1 MGRPDLNDGYPNRGN
16 LNRRNVLAA
25 LGGLTVAGSLG
36 FAALGTGADALASS
50 ARTRVRYWNLFQGGD
65 GTNQVAMVD
74 AFRKEHQDIAVKDST
89 LTWGGPY
96 YTKLAMAAAGNR
108 APDLAVMH
116 QGRVPGFAPGRLL
129 DPWDIDLLAKY
140 GVREADFN
148 PVLWKR
154 GIVGGKLYALP
165 LDIHVQLCFYRKD
178 VCKKAG
184 LLDADGRLP
193 SAGSTDEWFALLKE
207 AKKQLKNGQQT
218 LGLHANDQN
227 FAWWFFVAF
236 YQQLGGGYFNDDQ
249 TDVTFDTDKATEV
262 LEFFRKH
269 VTDGYVTVGEADGE
283 AFLAGS
289 PFTWEGNWSVPYF
302 NGEKLDFG
310 AQPLP
315 PVFGRPATHA
325 ESHSFILPHQSGRGG
340 AADEGAYQLAAY
352 MVTHATTW
360 AIGGHVPAYLPTFKD
375 PAYLELSPQSEYS
388 RPAMEHPATE
398 PHIWFAG
405 STGVLAQRVGPVV
418 ASSNLG
424 STKPAAAARRMK
436 SVLEQ
441 LLAMKNPMDG
451 RTAAQELKGAG
462 A

>member
-1 MGRPDLNDGYPNRGN
+1 MGQPG
-16 LNRRNVLAA
+16 LNRRQLLSAA
-25 LGGLTVAGSLG
+25 GGLAVAGSLG
-36 FAALGTGADALASS
+36 FAALGTGADALA
-50 ARTRVRYWNLFQGGD
+50 AGAHTRVRYWNLFQGGD

-74 AFRKEHQDIAVKDST
+74 AFREGHPDIAVKDST

-116 QGRVPGFAPGRLL
+116 QGRIPGFAPGRLL
-129 DPWDIDLLAKY
+129 DPWDVDLLAEY
-140 GVREADFN
+140 GVRESDFN
-148 PVLWKR
+148 PVLWQR
-154 GIVGGKLYALP
+154 GVVDGELYALP
-165 LDIHVQLCFYRKD
+165 LDIHVQLNFYRKD
-178 VCKKAG
+178 VCGKAG

-193 SAGSTDEWFALLKE
+193 AAASEDEWFDVLETARGRLEK
-207 AKKQLKNGQQT
+207 GRQT

-227 FAWWFFVAF
+227 FCWWFFVAF
-236 YQQLGGGYFNDDQ
+236 YRQLGGTYFDDDR
-249 TDVTFDTDKATEV
+249 TAVTFDTDKAARV
-262 LEFFRKH
+262 LEFFRRH
-269 VTDGYVTVGEADGE
+269 VTEGYVTVGEADGE

-302 NGEKLDFG
+302 NGQKVEYG

-315 PVFGRPATHA
+315 PVFGTPATHA
-325 ESHSFILPHQSGRGG
+325 ESHSFVLPHRAGRGG
-340 AADEGAYQLAAY
+340 DADRGAYRLAAY

-360 AIGGHVPAYLPTFKD
+360 ANGGHVPAYLPTFDD
-375 PAYLELSPQSEYS
+375 PAYLELAPQNEYS
-388 RPAMEHPATE
+388 RPAMDHQANE

-405 STGVLAQRVGPVV
+405 STGVLAQRLGPIV

-424 STKPAAAARRMK
+424 STTAGEAARRMK
-436 SVLEQ
+436 SALAR

-451 RTAAQELKGAG
+451 RTAAQELKGAS

>member
-1 MGRPDLNDGYPNRGN
+1 MGQPG
-16 LNRRNVLAA
+16 LNRRQLLAA
-25 LGGLTVAGSLG
+25 AGGLAVAGSFG
-36 FAALGTGADALASS
+36 FAALGTGADALAAG

-65 GTNQVAMVD
+65 GANQVAMVD
-74 AFRKEHQDIAVKDST
+74 AFRDGHPDIAVKDST
-89 LTWGGPY
+89 LAWGGPY

-108 APDLAVMH
+108 APDLGVMH
-116 QGRVPGFAPGRLL
+116 QGRIPGFAPGRLL
-129 DPWDIDLLAKY
+129 DPWDVDLLAEY

-148 PVLWKR
+148 PVLWQR
-154 GIVGGKLYALP
+154 GIVDGELYALP
-165 LDIHVQLCFYRKD
+165 LDIHVQLNFYRKD
-178 VCKKAG
+178 VCEKAG
-184 LLDADGRLP
+184 LLDTAGRLP
-193 SAGSTDEWFALLKE
+193 AAGSTDEWFAILKE
-207 AKKQLKNGQQT
+207 AKGQLRKGQQT

-227 FAWWFFVAF
+227 FCWWFFVAF
-236 YQQLGGGYFNDDQ
+236 YQQLGGTYFDDDH
-249 TDVTFDTDKATEV
+249 TTVTFDTDKATQV

-302 NGEKLDFG
+302 NGEKVEYG

-315 PVFGRPATHA
+315 PVFGTPATHA
-325 ESHSFILPHQSGRGG
+325 ESHSFVLPHQTGRGG
-340 AADEGAYQLAAY
+340 DADKGAYRLAAY

-360 AIGGHVPAYLPTFKD
+360 ANGGHVPAYLPTFKD
-375 PAYLELSPQSEYS
+375 PAYLALAPQSEYS
-388 RPAMEHPATE
+388 RPAMDHQANE

-405 STGVLAQRVGPVV
+405 STGVLAQRVGPIV

-424 STKPAAAARRMK
+424 SATPDAAARRMK
-436 SVLEQ
+436 SALAQ

>member
-1 MGRPDLNDGYPNRGN
+1 MGQPG
-16 LNRRNVLAA
+16 LNRRHFLGAA
-25 LGGLTVAGSLG
+25 GGLVTAASLG
-36 FAALGTGADALASS
+36 FAALGSGADALASGT
-50 ARTRVRYWNLFQGGD
+50 RTRVRYWNLFQGGD
-65 GTNQVAMVD
+65 GANQVAMVD
-74 AFRKEHQDIAVKDST
+74 AFRRTHPGTAVKDST

-129 DPWDIDLLAKY
+129 DPWDTGLLAEY

-154 GIVGGKLYALP
+154 GVVDGELYALP

-178 VCKKAG
+178 VCRRAG
-184 LLDADGRLP
+184 LLDSAGRLP
-193 SAGSTDEWFALLKE
+193 AATSTDDWFAVLKE
-207 AKKQLKNGQQT
+207 ARKQLKKGQQT

-227 FAWWFFVAF
+227 FCWWFFVAF
-236 YQQLGGGYFNDDQ
+236 YQQLGGTYFDAAQ
-249 TDVTFDTDKATEV
+249 TDLTFDTDKATRV

-269 VTDGYVTVGEADGE
+269 VTDGYVTPGETDAE

-302 NGEKLDFG
+302 TGEKVDFG

-315 PVFGRPATHA
+315 PVFGTPATHA
-325 ESHSFILPHQSGRGG
+325 ESHSFVLPHQAGRGG
-340 AADEGAYQLAAY
+340 PADEGAYRLAAY

-360 AIGGHVPAYLPTFKD
+360 ALGGHIPAYLPTFQD
-375 PAYLELSPQSEYS
+375 PGYRELAPQNEYS
-388 RPAMEHPATE
+388 RPAMDHQANE

-405 STGVLAQRVGPVV
+405 STGILAQRLGPVI

-424 STKPAAAARRMK
+424 STAPGKAARRMK
-436 SVLEQ
+436 NLLEQ
-441 LLAMKNPMDG
+441 LLAAKDPMTG
-451 RTAAQELKGAG
+451 RTAAQELKGA
-462 A
+462 AA

>member
-1 MGRPDLNDGYPNRGN
+1 MGQPG
-16 LNRRNVLAA
+16 LNRRQLLGAA
-25 LGGLTVAGSLG
+25 GGLAVAASFG
-36 FAALGTGADALASS
+36 FAALGSGADALASS
-50 ARTRVRYWNLFQGGD
+50 ARTRVRYWNLFSGGD
-65 GTNQVAMVD
+65 GGNMVAMVD
-74 AFRKEHQDIAVKDST
+74 AFHRANPDVAVKAFT

-129 DPWDIDLLAKY
+129 DPWDMDLLTKY

-154 GIVGGKLYALP
+154 GIVDGKLYALP
-165 LDIHVQLCFYRKD
+165 LDIHVQLNFYRKD

-193 SAGSTDEWFALLKE
+193 AATSPDDWFEILKA
-207 AKKQLKNGQQT
+207 AKGQLKKGVQT

-227 FAWWFFVAF
+227 FSWWFFVAF
-236 YQQLGGGYFNDDQ
+236 YQQLGGTYFDDDQ
-249 TDVTFDTDKATEV
+249 TRVTFDADRATQV
-262 LEFFRKH
+262 LEFLRRN
-269 VTDGYVTVGEADGE
+269 VTEGYVTVGAADGE
-283 AFLAGS
+283 AFIAGS

-302 NGEKLDFG
+302 NGEKIEYG

-315 PVFGRPATHA
+315 PVFGTPATHA
-325 ESHSFILPHQSGRGG
+325 ESHSFVLPHQADRGG
-340 AADEGAYQLAAY
+340 AADEGAHMLAAY
-352 MVTHATTW
+352 MVKHATAW
-360 AIGGHVPAYLPTFKD
+360 AGGGHVPAYLPTFKD
-375 PAYLELSPQSEYS
+375 PAYLELAPQNEYS

-405 STGVLAQRVGPVV
+405 STGILAQRIGPVV
-418 ASSNLG
+418 AASNVG
-424 STKPAAAARRMK
+424 SVKPDAAARRMK
-436 SVLEQ
+436 SELQ
-441 LLAMKNPMDG
+441 KLLAAKNPMDG

>member
-1 MGRPDLNDGYPNRGN
+1 MGRPG
-16 LNRRNVLAA
+16 LNRRQLLAA
-25 LGGLTVAGSLG
+25 AGGVAVAGSFG
-36 FAALGTGADALASS
+36 FAALGAGADALAAS

-65 GTNQVAMVD
+65 GANMATMVD
-74 AFRKEHQDIAVKDST
+74 AFRAAHPDVAVKDST

-116 QGRVPGFAPGRLL
+116 QGRIPGFAPGRLL
-129 DPWDIDLLAKY
+129 DPFDMDLLTRY

-154 GIVGGKLYALP
+154 GIVDGKLYALP

-178 VCKKAG
+178 VCAKAG
-184 LLDADGRLP
+184 LLDEHGRLP
-193 SAGSTDEWFALLKE
+193 AATSTDDWFAVLR
-207 AKKQLKNGQQT
+207 AARKQLKNGVQT

-227 FAWWFFVAF
+227 FCWWFFVAF
-236 YQQLGGGYFNDDQ
+236 YQQLAGTYFTDDR
-249 TDVTFDTDKATEV
+249 TDVTFDTDKATEI

-269 VTDGYVTVGEADGE
+269 VTDGYTVAGEADGE

-289 PFTWEGNWSVPYF
+289 PFTWEGDWSVPYF
-302 NGEKLDFG
+302 GDQVEYG

-325 ESHSFILPHQSGRGG
+325 ESHSFVLPHQSGRGG
-340 AADEGAYQLAAY
+340 AANEGAHRLAAHL
-352 MVTHATTW
+352 VRHATAW
-360 AIGGHVPAYLPTFKD
+360 AGGGHVPAYLPTFKD
-375 PAYLELSPQSEYS
+375 PAYLELAPQDEYS

-398 PHIWFAG
+398 PRIWFAG
-405 STGVLAQRVGPVV
+405 STGTLAQRIGPVI

-424 STKPAAAARRMK
+424 SAKPPTAARRMRG
-436 SVLEQ
+436 VLEE

-451 RTAAQELKGAG
+451 RTAAQELTGA
-462 A
+462 AA

>member
-1 MGRPDLNDGYPNRGN
+1 MGQPG
-16 LNRRNVLAA
+16 LNRRQFLAA
-25 LGGLTVAGSLG
+25 ASGLLVAGSLG
-36 FAALGTGADALASS
+36 FAALGTGADALASD

-74 AFRKEHQDIAVKDST
+74 AFRKANPDVAVKDST

-116 QGRVPGFAPGRLL
+116 QGRIPGFAPGRLL

-140 GVREADFN
+140 GVKEADFN
-148 PVLWKR
+148 PVLWQR
-154 GIVGGKLYALP
+154 GIVDGTLYALP
-165 LDIHVQLCFYRKD
+165 LDIHVQLNFYRKD
-178 VCKKAG
+178 VCRKAG

-193 SAGSTDEWFALLKE
+193 SATSPEEWFDILKA
-207 AKKQLKNGQQT
+207 AKSQLKNGVQT
-218 LGLHANDQN
+218 LGLHATDQN
-227 FAWWFFVAF
+227 FCWWFFVTF
-236 YQQLGGGYFNDDQ
+236 YQQLGGTYFNDDH
-249 TDVTFDTDKATEV
+249 TDLTFDTDKATQV

-269 VTDGYVTVGEADGE
+269 ITDGYVTVGAADGE

-302 NGEKLDFG
+302 NGAKAEFG

-325 ESHSFILPHQSGRGG
+325 ESHSFVLPHQADRGG

-352 MVTHATTW
+352 LTTHATTW
-360 AIGGHVPAYLPTFKD
+360 ANGGHVPAYLPTFKD
-375 PAYLELSPQSEYS
+375 PAYLELAPQNEYS
-388 RPAMEHPATE
+388 RPAMDHPATE

-405 STGVLAQRVGPVV
+405 STGVLAQRVGPVI
-418 ASSNLG
+418 ASANLG
-424 STKPAAAARRMK
+424 STKPEAAARRMRTA
-436 SVLEQ
+436 LDR
-441 LLAMKNPMDG
+441 LLASKNPMDG
-451 RTAAQELKGAG
+451 MTAAQELKGAG